1 MMELRRRI
9 KDQLLGV
16 AMFGVEPEL
25 LRNASKEFGNG
36 SDAVRE
42 AAEMMS
48 MLKLDAGA
56 LGEVDAA
63 AEFADALSKFV
74 GTHAQDLQRGSAWI
88 TDAAEGLVS
97 NAETYQ
103 RTDDDHASAL
113 TKLMQGLGGGK

>member
-1 MMELRRRI
+1 
-9 KDQLLGV
+9 
-16 AMFGVEPEL
+16 MFGVEPEL

-42 AAEMMS
+42 AAEMIS

-74 GTHAQDLQRGSAWI
+74 GTHSLDLQRGSAWI
-88 TDAAEGLVS
+88 TDAAEGLTS

-103 RTDDDHASAL
+103 RTEDDHTSVL

>member
-1 MMELRRRI
+1 
-9 KDQLLGV
+9 
-16 AMFGVEPEL
+16 MFGVEPEL

-42 AAEMMS
+42 AAEMIS

-74 GTHAQDLQRGSAWI
+74 GTHAQDLQRGSVWI
-88 TDAAEGLVS
+88 TDAAEGLTS
-97 NAETYQ
+97 NADAYQ
-103 RTDDDHASAL
+103 RTEDDHTSML
-113 TKLMQGLGGGK
+113 TKLMQGLGGSK

>member
-1 MMELRRRI
+1 MI
-9 KDQLLGV
+9 DDQQGV

-42 AAEMMS
+42 AAEMIS
-48 MLKLDAGA
+48 MLRLDTGA

-63 AEFADALSKFV
+63 AEFADALSKFA
-74 GTHAQDLQRGSAWI
+74 GTHSQDLQRGSAWI

-97 NAETYQ
+97 NAEAYQ
-103 RTDDDHASAL
+103 RTDDDHATAL
-113 TKLMQGLGGGK
+113 KKILQGFGGGK

>member
-1 MMELRRRI
+1 
-9 KDQLLGV
+9 
-16 AMFGVEPEL
+16 MFGVEPEL

-42 AAEMMS
+42 AAEMIS

-63 AEFADALSKFV
+63 TEFADALSKFV

-88 TDAAEGLVS
+88 TDAVV
-97 NAETYQ
+97 
-103 RTDDDHASAL
+103 SAL
-113 TKLMQGLGGGK
+113 PASSLTGYSAGKVAVVGR

>member
-1 MMELRRRI
+1 
-9 KDQLLGV
+9 
-16 AMFGVEPEL
+16 MFGVEPEL

-42 AAEMMS
+42 AAEMIS

-74 GTHAQDLQRGSAWI
+74 GTHSQDLQRGSAWI

-97 NAETYQ
+97 NAEAYQ
-103 RTDDDHASAL
+103 RTDDDHAAAL
-113 TKLMQGLGGGK
+113 KKLFQGLGGGK

>member
-1 MMELRRRI
+1 
-9 KDQLLGV
+9 
-16 AMFGVEPEL
+16 MFGVEPEL

-42 AAEMMS
+42 AAEMIS

-63 AEFADALSKFV
+63 AEFADALAKFV

-88 TDAAEGLVS
+88 TDAAEALVRE
-97 NAETYQ
+97 ADACV
-103 RTDDDHASAL
+103 RADDHQAGALAAWRLVRVDPSPASSGRCGRSVGEE
-113 TKLMQGLGGGK
+113 Q